1 MLHRNLSLLT
11 AAFFVAGIAP
21 LSAHHSAVAHFD
33 TSQQIVLDGVVT
45 DFQFVNPHGYF
56 YFDVTSESGEISNWR
71 CELAGA
77 TGLRRRGWTEELL
90 VPGQRVT
97 VNGSPA
103 RREDNVCFTSSFTL
117 EDGTE
122 ISRQA
127 NLLESATT
135 AEAEDEDRPQY
146 LDNGQPN
153 LSGYWV
159 RVRGPGG
166 GQASEELGLTAAAK
180 AVQAEYEFIYDV
192 PAVHCD
198 IGNIYFGWTHDG
210 LVNEVKQFDD
220 RILLQYGYMDYLRT
234 IHLDME
240 LHPDNI
246 VPTRGG
252 HSIGHW
258 EGDTLVV
265 DTIGFSQGF
274 LAFQSGIPH
283 SDQMHSIEKFWFDD
297 ETETL
302 IQSYVAEDPAYLN
315 NAYTGQN
322 SMRLSAA
329 PYELYNCVELSGDNN
344 IRPN

>member
-1 MLHRNLSLLT
+1 
-11 AAFFVAGIAP
+11 
-21 LSAHHSAVAHFD
+21 
-33 TSQQIVLDGVVT
+33 
-45 DFQFVNPHGYF
+45 
-56 YFDVTSESGEISNWR
+56 
-71 CELAGA
+71 
-77 TGLRRRGWTEELL
+77 
-90 VPGQRVT
+90 
-97 VNGSPA
+97 
-103 RREDNVCFTSSFTL
+103 
-117 EDGTE
+117 
-122 ISRQA
+122 
-127 NLLESATT
+127 
-135 AEAEDEDRPQY
+135 
-146 LDNGQPN
+146 
-153 LSGYWV
+153 
-159 RVRGPGG
+159 
-166 GQASEELGLTAAAK
+166 
-180 AVQAEYEFIYDV
+180 
-192 PAVHCD
+192 
-198 IGNIYFGWTHDG
+198 
-210 LVNEVKQFDD
+210 
-220 RILLQYGYMDYLRT
+220 MDYLRT

>member
-1 MLHRNLSLLT
+1 MLHRNLSLSI

-21 LSAHHSAVAHFD
+21 LSAHHSAAAHFD
-33 TSQQIVLDGVVT
+33 MSQELVLDGVVT
-45 DFQFVNPHGYF
+45 DFRLVNPHGYF

-77 TGLRRRGWTEELL
+77 TGLKRRGWTVETL
-90 VPGQRVT
+90 VPGQRIT

-103 RREDNVCFTSSFTL
+103 RREDNHCFTTSFTL
-117 EDGTE
+117 GDGTE

-153 LSGYWV
+153 ISGYWV

-210 LVNEVKQFDD
+210 LVNEVKQFND
-220 RILLQYGYMDYLRT
+220 RILLRYGYMDYLRT

-240 LHPDNI
+240 SHPDNI

-283 SDQMHSIEKFWFDD
+283 SDQMHSVEKFWLDD

-322 SMRLSAA
+322 SMELSVA
-329 PYELYNCVELSGDNN
+329 PYEPYNCVELSGDNN
-344 IRPN
+344 VRPN

>member
-1 MLHRNLSLLT
+1 MLHRNLSLLIAT
-11 AAFFVAGIAP
+11 FFVADITP
-21 LSAHHSAVAHFD
+21 LSAHHSAAAHFNM
-33 TSQQIVLDGVVT
+33 TQELVLNGVVT
-45 DFQFVNPHGYF
+45 DFRFVNPHGYF

-77 TGLRRRGWTEELL
+77 TGLKRRGWTVETL
-90 VPGQRVT
+90 VPGQRIT

-103 RREDNVCFTSSFTL
+103 RREDNHCFTVSFTL
-117 EDGTE
+117 GDGTE
-122 ISRQA
+122 ISRRA
-127 NLLESATT
+127 NLLENATT
-135 AEAEDEDRPQY
+135 AEAEAEDRPQY

-153 LSGYWV
+153 ISGYWV

-210 LVNEVKQFDD
+210 HVNEVKQFDD

-240 LHPDNI
+240 SHPDNI
-246 VPTRGG
+246 APTRGG

-283 SDQMHSIEKFWFDD
+283 SDQMHSVEKFWFDD

-302 IQSYVAEDPAYLN
+302 IQSYVAEDPAFLN

-322 SMRLSAA
+322 SMQLSAA
-329 PYELYNCVELSGDNN
+329 PYEPYNCVELSGDNN
-344 IRPN
+344 IRPE

>member
-1 MLHRNLSLLT
+1 MLYRNLSLSI
-11 AAFFVAGIAP
+11 AAFFAAGIAP

-90 VPGQRVT
+90 VPGQRIT

-127 NLLESATT
+127 NLLESAAT

-153 LSGYWV
+153 ISGYWV

-166 GQASEELGLTAAAK
+166 GQANEELGLTAAAK
-180 AVQAEYEFIYDV
+180 EVQAEYEFIYDV
-192 PAVHCD
+192 PAIHCD

-240 LHPDNI
+240 SHPDNI

-283 SDQMHSIEKFWFDD
+283 SDQMHSVEKFWFDD
-297 ETETL
+297 ESEAL
-302 IQSYVAEDPAYLN
+302 IQSYVAEDPTFLN

-322 SMRLSAA
+322 LMQLSAA